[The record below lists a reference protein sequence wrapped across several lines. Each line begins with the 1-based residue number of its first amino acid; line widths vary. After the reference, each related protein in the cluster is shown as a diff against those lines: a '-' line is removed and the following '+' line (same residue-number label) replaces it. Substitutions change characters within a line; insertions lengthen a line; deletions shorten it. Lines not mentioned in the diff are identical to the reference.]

1 MRFGKQS
8 HAGFA
13 GALAFEGMAV
23 VVGHHWQSRA
33 SIMAGLAVAAAVGVG
48 AWLAALHRRRAIT
61 DTPTSRI
68 ATAAQ
73 GFVELQGYGKLF
85 GEQALVSPLTGLP
98 CLWYRFVIEERDRD
112 NRWRQ
117 VQSGTSDVSFFV
129 DDGTGEVLVD
139 PDGAEVMTRH
149 CESWFHGD
157 RRYTEW
163 KLLAGDD
170 IYALGSLRT
179 INGNSE
185 ALSASRDVG
194 ELLGEWKRDRTALE
208 KRFDL
213 DGDGQ
218 IDMREWTLARRAAQ
232 REVGQ
237 RHHEIRQRPDTHLL
251 GRPSDGR
258 PYLLSNIDPSRL
270 ARRFLLWAAIHMAA
284 ALGAVAATPWAWSRF
299 S

>member
-1 MRFGKQS
+1 MFGGRSQ
-8 HAGFA
+8 AGFA
-13 GALAFEGMAV
+13 GALALEGMAV
-23 VVGHHWQSRA
+23 VAGHHWQSRA
-33 SIMAGLAVAAAVGVG
+33 SMMAGLAVAAAIGVG

-73 GFVELQGYGKLF
+73 GFVELQGRGKLF
-85 GEQALVSPLTGLP
+85 GEQALLSPLTGLP
-98 CLWYRFVIEERDRD
+98 CLWYRFVIEKRDRD

-117 VQSGTSDVSFFV
+117 VQSGTSEVSFIV

-149 CESWFHGD
+149 RESWMRDD

-163 KLLAGDD
+163 KLLAGDE

-194 ELLGEWKRDRTALE
+194 ELLGEWKRDRTALQQ
-208 KRFDL
+208 RFDL

-218 IDMREWTLARRAAQ
+218 IDVHEWALARAAAQ
-232 REVGQ
+232 REVNQ
-237 RHHEIRQRPDTHLL
+237 RHREIRQRPDTHLL
-251 GRPSDGR
+251 GRSTDGR
-258 PYLLSNIDPSRL
+258 PYLLANVDPARL
-270 ARRFLLWAAIHMAA
+270 ARRLLGWAACHMAA
-284 ALGAVAATPWAWSRF
+284 ALGAIAAMPWAWSRF

>member
-1 MRFGKQS
+1 MFGGRSQ
-8 HAGFA
+8 AGFA
-13 GALAFEGMAV
+13 GALALEGMAV
-23 VVGHHWQSRA
+23 VAGHHWQSRA
-33 SIMAGLAVAAAVGVG
+33 SMMAGLAVAAAIGVG

-73 GFVELQGYGKLF
+73 GFVELQGRGKLF
-85 GEQALVSPLTGLP
+85 GEQALLSPLTGLP
-98 CLWYRFVIEERDRD
+98 CLWYRFVIEKRDRD

-117 VQSGTSDVSFFV
+117 VQSGTSEVSFIV

-149 CESWFHGD
+149 RESWMRDD

-163 KLLAGDD
+163 KLLAGDE

-194 ELLGEWKRDRTALE
+194 ELLGEWKRDRTALQQ
-208 KRFDL
+208 RFDL

-218 IDMREWTLARRAAQ
+218 IDVHEWALARAAAQ
-232 REVGQ
+232 REVNQ
-237 RHHEIRQRPDTHLL
+237 RHREIRQRPDTHLL
-251 GRPSDGR
+251 GRSTDGR
-258 PYLLSNIDPSRL
+258 PYLLANVDPARL
-270 ARRFLLWAAIHMAA
+270 ARRFLGWAACHMAA
-284 ALGAVAATPWAWSRF
+284 ALGAIAAMPWAWSRF